1 MKEWGTRKIL
11 LLAGSVAALWLGG
24 RYLLP
29 LLLPFFVGALVALA
43 AEPVVGFAQKT
54 CKFPRFLAAGLGVTL
69 TLLVVLGLLAT
80 VASAA
85 VRELGKV
92 VAALP
97 DMTQTV
103 QSGVLRLQDWM
114 VTAVQNTPETVRPM
128 LTQGVLN
135 TFGDGQV
142 LVDQLAQ
149 QLPGLFGGFLGG
161 LPDGALSVGTGV
173 ISAYMISGRLPKIR
187 AYLQSLRSKA
197 SQNRYAKALF
207 RIRRTVWGWAKAQGK
222 LMAVT
227 YGIVAAGFLLLR
239 IPHALLWAAAVALV
253 DALPILGTGTVLIP
267 WSLVLLLQQEYY
279 AAAGML
285 GVYLAAVVTR
295 SVLEPKL
302 VGHQLGLDPLV
313 TLLACYCGYRL
324 WGVLGMITAPVA
336 AAAVK
341 SFFADQE
348 VES

>member
-1 MKEWGTRKIL
+1 MKEWGARRIWI
-11 LLAGSVAALWLGG
+11 LAGSIVLLWLGG

-29 LLLPFFVGALVALA
+29 LLLPFGVGALVALA
-43 AEPVVGFAQKT
+43 AEPVVGFAQKN
-54 CKFPRFLAAGLGVTL
+54 CKLPRIFATGIGVTL
-69 TLLVVLGLLAT
+69 TLFLILGLLAT
-80 VASAA
+80 VVSAA
-85 VRELGKV
+85 VRELGRV

-103 QSGVLRLQDWM
+103 QNGVLRLQDWM
-114 VTAVQNTPETVRPM
+114 VTAVQKTPEAVRPM

-135 TFGDGQV
+135 TFDNGQV

-149 QLPGLFGGFLGG
+149 QLPGVFGGFLGG
-161 LPDGALSVGTGV
+161 LPDGALTLGTGV

-187 AYLQSLRSKA
+187 RYLQGLRSKT
-197 SQNRYAKALF
+197 SQNRYVQALF
-207 RIRRTVWGWAKAQGK
+207 RIRKTVWGWAKAQGK
-222 LMAVT
+222 LIAVT

-239 IPHALLWAAAVALV
+239 IPYALLWAAAVALV

-285 GVYLAAVVTR
+285 GVYLAAMVTR
-295 SVLEPKL
+295 SILEPKL

-324 WGVLGMITAPVA
+324 WGILGMITAPVA
-336 AAAVK
+336 AAVVK
-341 SFFADQE
+341 SFFTEQE